1 MSANAMVSLGLESVT
16 VDFPVYSAGARSLKN
31 QLLHH
36 GTGGRIQRD
45 AKSRPCVRALDGV
58 SLVFEHGD
66 RVGVVGHNG
75 AGKTT
80 LLRILAGAYEP
91 TCGRVWRRGRIASLL
106 NLALGI
112 DPESTGY
119 ENIMMRGLFL
129 GLLPE
134 QVRDRMDEISEFTEL
149 GDYLSMPMHTYSN
162 GMRLRLAFAV
172 STCLEPGILL
182 MDEWLGLGDR
192 AFVDKAKRRM
202 EELVDRAGILV
213 LASQNAALL
222 ERICDK
228 GVLLEGGRLKSFG
241 PIRDV
246 LRQYRG

>member
-1 MSANAMVSLGLESVT
+1 MVSLGLESVT

-31 QLLHH
+31 RLLHH

-45 AKSRPCVRALDGV
+45 AKARPCVRALDGV

-91 TCGRVWRRGRIASLL
+91 TSGRVWRHGRIASLL
-106 NLALGI
+106 NLSLGI

-172 STCLEPGILL
+172 STCIEPGILL

-192 AFVDKAKRRM
+192 AFVEKAKRRM

-228 GVLLEGGRLKSFG
+228 GVILEGGRVKSFG
-241 PIRDV
+241 PIREV